1 MRTEDEE
8 EEKRGRAKKE
18 THVIPI
24 VQNVKSTICTV
35 SEPPRI
41 EARPTK
47 EAAIAGLS
55 FLPLFSLC

>member
-1 MRTEDEE
+1 MSERRERRKRK
-8 EEKRGRAKKE
+8 EKRN

-35 SEPPRI
+35 SVPPRI

-47 EAAIAGLS
+47 EAAIAGVS
-55 FLPLFSLC
+55 FPAML